1 MTFKVGIT
9 GGIGSGK
16 STVAQVFSTLGVPV
30 YYADDAAKH
39 IMNVNPEV
47 KQAIVGIFGED
58 VYEGGTLQR
67 KVLSSKVFN
76 DKNKLAQLNA
86 IVHPATIRFGN
97 EWLARQTYPYA
108 IKEAA
113 LLFETGTAAQLDFI
127 IGVYAPDA
135 LRIHRVMERD
145 NVSRELVKQRMEK
158 QIQEQ
163 IKMRLCDAVIV
174 NNDQEMVIPQV
185 LALHEQLL
193 ERAKAKDQTI

>member
-145 NVSRELVKQRMEK
+145 NVSKELVKQRMEK

-193 ERAKAKDQTI
+193 ERAKAKDQTT

>member
-16 STVAQVFSTLGVPV
+16 STVAHVFSTLGVPV

-39 IMNVNPEV
+39 IMNVDPAV
-47 KQAIVGIFGED
+47 KEAITALFGEE

-67 KVLSSKVFN
+67 KALSAKVFN
-76 DKNKLAQLNA
+76 DKDKLAQLNA

-97 EWLARQTYPYA
+97 EWLERQTYPYA

-127 IGVYAPDA
+127 IGVYAPDT
-135 LRIHRVMERD
+135 LRIRRVMERD
-145 NVSRELVKQRMEK
+145 GVSRELVKQRMEK

-163 IKMRLCDAVIV
+163 IKMRLCDTVIV

-193 ERAKAKDQTI
+193 QRAHTKNTTT

>member
-39 IMNVNPEV
+39 IMNVDPAV
-47 KQAIVGIFGED
+47 KQAIIAIFGEE

-67 KVLSSKVFN
+67 KALSAKVFN
-76 DKNKLAQLNA
+76 DKDKLTQLNA

-97 EWLARQTYPYA
+97 EWLERQTYPYA

-127 IGVYAPDA
+127 IGVYAPDT

-145 NVSRELVKQRMEK
+145 GVSGELVKQRMEK

-193 ERAKAKDQTI
+193 ERAQTKDQTT

>member
-39 IMNVNPEV
+39 IMNVAPAV
-47 KQAIVGIFGED
+47 KEAIIAIFGEE
-58 VYEGGTLQR
+58 VYDGGTLQR
-67 KVLSSKVFN
+67 KALSAKVFN
-76 DKNKLAQLNA
+76 DKDKLAQLNA

-97 EWLARQTYPYA
+97 EWLERQTYPYA

-127 IGVYAPDA
+127 IGVYAPDT

-145 NVSRELVKQRMEK
+145 GVSRELVKQRMEK

-163 IKMRLCDAVIV
+163 IKMRLCDTVIV

-185 LALHEQLL
+185 LALHKQLL
-193 ERAKAKDQTI
+193 ERAQAKDQTT

>member
-39 IMNVNPEV
+39 IMNVDPTV
-47 KQAIVGIFGED
+47 KGAIMATFGEE
-58 VYEGGTLQR
+58 VYAGGTLQR
-67 KVLSSKVFN
+67 KVLSAKVFN
-76 DKNKLAQLNA
+76 NKDKLAQLNA

-97 EWLARQTYPYA
+97 EWLGRQTYPYA

-113 LLFETGTAAQLDFI
+113 LLFETGTAGQLDFV

-145 NVSRELVKQRMEK
+145 GVSRELVKQRMEK

-193 ERAKAKDQTI
+193 QRAHTKNTTT

>member
-39 IMNVNPEV
+39 IMNVDPAV
-47 KQAIVGIFGED
+47 KEAITAIFGEE

-67 KVLSSKVFN
+67 KALSAKVFN
-76 DKNKLAQLNA
+76 DKDKLAQLNA

-97 EWLARQTYPYA
+97 EWLERQTYPYA

-127 IGVYAPDA
+127 IGVYAPDT

-145 NVSRELVKQRMEK
+145 GVSRELVKQRMEK

-163 IKMRLCDAVIV
+163 IKMRLCDTVIV
-174 NNDQEMVIPQV
+174 NNDQEMVVPQV
-185 LALHEQLL
+185 LALHQQLL
-193 ERAKAKDQTI
+193 ERAQTKDQTT

>member
-39 IMNVNPEV
+39 IMNVDTEV
-47 KQAIVGIFGED
+47 KQAIMAIFGEE

-67 KVLSSKVFN
+67 KALSAKVFN

-97 EWLARQTYPYA
+97 EWLARQTYLYA

-127 IGVYAPDA
+127 IGVYAPDT

-145 NVSRELVKQRMEK
+145 NVSMELVKQRMEK

-163 IKMRLCDAVIV
+163 IKMRLCDAVII

-193 ERAKAKDQTI
+193 ERAQAKDQTT

>member
-193 ERAKAKDQTI
+193 ERAKAKDQTT

>member
-39 IMNVNPEV
+39 IMNVDPAMKE
-47 KQAIVGIFGED
+47 AIIAIFGEE

-67 KVLSSKVFN
+67 KALSAKVFN
-76 DKNKLAQLNA
+76 DKDKLAQLNA

-97 EWLARQTYPYA
+97 EWLERQTYPYA

-127 IGVYAPDA
+127 IGVYAPDT
-135 LRIHRVMERD
+135 LRILRVMERD
-145 NVSRELVKQRMEK
+145 GVSRELVKQRMEK

-193 ERAKAKDQTI
+193 ERAQTKDQTT

>member
-39 IMNVNPEV
+39 IMNVAPAV
-47 KQAIVGIFGED
+47 KEAIIAIFGEE
-58 VYEGGTLQR
+58 VYDGGTLQR
-67 KVLSSKVFN
+67 KALSAKVFN
-76 DKNKLAQLNA
+76 DKDKLAQLNA

-97 EWLARQTYPYA
+97 EWLERQTYPYA

-127 IGVYAPDA
+127 IGVYAPDT

-145 NVSRELVKQRMEK
+145 GVSRELVKQRMEK

-163 IKMRLCDAVIV
+163 IKMRLCDTVIV

-193 ERAKAKDQTI
+193 ERAQTKDQTT

>member
-39 IMNVNPEV
+39 IMNVDPAV
-47 KQAIVGIFGED
+47 KEAIITLFGEE

-67 KVLSSKVFN
+67 KTLSAKVFN
-76 DKNKLAQLNA
+76 DKDKLAQLNA

-97 EWLARQTYPYA
+97 EWLERQTYPYA

-127 IGVYAPDA
+127 IGVYAPDT

-145 NVSRELVKQRMEK
+145 GVSRELVKQRMEK

-193 ERAKAKDQTI
+193 ERAQTKDQTT

>member
-113 LLFETGTAAQLDFI
+113 LLFETGTAAQLNFI

-193 ERAKAKDQTI
+193 ERAKAKDQTT